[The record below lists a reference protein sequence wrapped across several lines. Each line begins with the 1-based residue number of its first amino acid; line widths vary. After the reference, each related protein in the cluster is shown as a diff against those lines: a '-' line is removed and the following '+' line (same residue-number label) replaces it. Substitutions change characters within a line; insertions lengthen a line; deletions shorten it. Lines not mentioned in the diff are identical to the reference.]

1 MHIVYS
7 TQRNGFE
14 PGVRYEN
21 PKYFE
26 KLPAG
31 VTSATIVGD
40 WPRVREACEAA
51 DVKVESKGPAKAIA
65 KASAEPDGY
74 PTDAEMREAIE
85 KATGSAPHWKCKRET
100 LIEKY
105 DEAQQ

>member
-7 TQRNGFE
+7 AQRGGFE

-40 WPRVREACEAA
+40 WPKVREACEAA
-51 DVKVESKGPAKAIA
+51 DVTVDSKGPAKP

-100 LIEKY
+100 LIDKY
-105 DEAQQ
+105 EAIQ